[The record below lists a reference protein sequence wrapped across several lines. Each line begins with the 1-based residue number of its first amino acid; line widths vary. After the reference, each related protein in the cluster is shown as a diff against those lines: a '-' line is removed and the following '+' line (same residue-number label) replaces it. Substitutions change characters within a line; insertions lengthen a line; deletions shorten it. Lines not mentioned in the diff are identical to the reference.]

1 MTTARPIFVT
11 AFILLAAAALPGS
24 AWAEDISANEE
35 AIIRNVDETTEAQ
48 IAFIE
53 RVVNINS
60 GTMNLAG
67 VRAVGDA
74 FAAGFRALGM
84 TTEWLDMPQEM
95 NRAGHLVAR
104 TRGTRGEEGGQGG
117 GSGKRLLL
125 LGHLD
130 TVFPKDS
137 PFQKFERAAGGDGN
151 TATGPGVED
160 MKAGNATILYA
171 LRALHAVGAL
181 ESSRITVMLTGDEE
195 LAGAP
200 LSLSRQAMIALGKEA
215 DAALS
220 FESGT
225 IDTAVVA
232 RRGSSNWQLYVKG
245 KRAHSSG
252 IFNEDNGAGA
262 VFEAARILNAFYEE
276 LRGEEYLT
284 FNPGVIA
291 GGTEVTL
298 DIEASSGT
306 AFGKTNVIAQ
316 DVMISGGLRFLT
328 QEQLER
334 ARGKMR
340 EIVARSLPHTSARI
354 DFQDRYPGMAPTAGN
369 LALFE
374 VLKGVNADLDMP
386 VPTAWD
392 PGKRGAGDI
401 SFVAPFV
408 ASIDGLGPTGEGGHT
423 PGESLDLTSVAPMT
437 KRAALLIYRLTRE

>member
-1 MTTARPIFVT
+1 MTTARSIIVIALT
-11 AFILLAAAALPGS
+11 LLAIVALPGS
-24 AWAEDISANEE
+24 AWAEALSPREE
-35 AIIRNVDETTEAQ
+35 AIIRNVDETADAQ

-74 FAAGFRALGM
+74 FAAEFRALGM
-84 TTEWLDMPQEM
+84 TSEWLDMPAEM
-95 NRAGHLVAR
+95 NRAGHLLAR
-104 TRGTRGEEGGQGG
+104 TRGAGGQGG

-137 PFQKFERAAGGDGN
+137 PFQKFVRDGN
-151 TATGPGVED
+151 AATGPGVED
-160 MKAGNATILYA
+160 MKAGNAMILYA
-171 LRALHAVGAL
+171 LRALRAVGAL

-195 LAGAP
+195 FAGKP
-200 LSLSRQAMIALGKEA
+200 LSISRRAMIALGKEA

-225 IDTAVVA
+225 TDTAVVA

-262 VFEAARILNAFYEE
+262 VFEAARILNSFYEE
-276 LRGEEYLT
+276 VRGEEYLT
-284 FNPGVIA
+284 FNPGVMV

-298 DIEASSGT
+298 DLEASSGA
-306 AFGKTNVIAQ
+306 AFGKSNVIAQ

-354 DFQDRYPGMAPTAGN
+354 EFQDRYPGMAPTEGN
-369 LALFE
+369 LALFD

-392 PGKRGAGDI
+392 PGKRGAGDV

-408 ASIDGLGPTGEGGHT
+408 ASIDGLGPTGDGGHT
-423 PGESLDLTSVAPMT
+423 PGESLDLTSIAPMT
-437 KRAALLIYRLTRE
+437 KRAALLIYRLTQE

>member
-1 MTTARPIFVT
+1 MTTARSIIVT
-11 AFILLAAAALPGS
+11 ALALLAVAALPSG
-24 AWAEDISANEE
+24 ARAEALSSSEE
-35 AIIRNVDETTEAQ
+35 AIIRNVDETADAQ

-74 FAAGFRALGM
+74 FAAEFQALDM
-84 TTEWLDMPQEM
+84 TTEWLDMPAEM

-104 TRGTRGEEGGQGG
+104 TRGAGGQGS

-137 PFQKFERAAGGDGN
+137 PFQKFERADDGDGN
-151 TATGPGVED
+151 SATGPGVED
-160 MKAGNATILYA
+160 MKAGNAMILYA
-171 LRALHAVGAL
+171 LRALHSVGAL
-181 ESSRITVMLTGDEE
+181 EGSRITVMLTGDEE
-195 LAGAP
+195 FAGKP
-200 LSLSRQAMIALGKEA
+200 LSISRRAMIALGKEA

-232 RRGSSNWQLYVKG
+232 RRGYSNWQLYVKG

-262 VFEAARILNAFYEE
+262 VFETARILNAFYEE
-276 LRGEEYLT
+276 VRGEEYLT
-284 FNPGVIA
+284 FNPGVIV

-298 DIEASSGT
+298 DLEASSGT
-306 AFGKTNVIAQ
+306 AFGKSNVIAQ

-334 ARGKMR
+334 ARSKMR
-340 EIVARSLPHTSARI
+340 EIVARGLPHTSARI
-354 DFQDRYPGMAPTAGN
+354 EFQDRYPGMAPTTGN

-392 PGKRGAGDI
+392 PGKRGAGDV

-408 ASIDGLGPTGEGGHT
+408 ASIDGLGPTGDGGHT
-423 PGESLDLTSVAPMT
+423 PGESLDLTSIAPMT
-437 KRAALLIYRLTRE
+437 KRAALLIYRLTQE